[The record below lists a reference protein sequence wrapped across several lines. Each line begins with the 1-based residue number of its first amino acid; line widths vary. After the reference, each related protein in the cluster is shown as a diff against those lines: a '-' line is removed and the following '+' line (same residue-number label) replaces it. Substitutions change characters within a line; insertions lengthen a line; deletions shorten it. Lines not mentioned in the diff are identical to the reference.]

1 MNKILKAWV
10 DKNFIEVKI
19 LSNDDDTITIVDG
32 KGDSMKIELS
42 ADQQEIVESETRKVL
57 AKRDD
62 RKIYPDGWR
71 ELPYK

>member
-10 DKNFIEVKI
+10 DKNFTGVKI
-19 LSNDDDTITIVDG
+19 LSNNDDTITIVDG

-42 ADQQEIVESETRKVL
+42 ADEQEIVESKTRKVL
-57 AKRDD
+57 AKRDN

-71 ELPYK
+71 EIPYK

>member
-62 RKIYPDGWR
+62 RKIYLDGWR